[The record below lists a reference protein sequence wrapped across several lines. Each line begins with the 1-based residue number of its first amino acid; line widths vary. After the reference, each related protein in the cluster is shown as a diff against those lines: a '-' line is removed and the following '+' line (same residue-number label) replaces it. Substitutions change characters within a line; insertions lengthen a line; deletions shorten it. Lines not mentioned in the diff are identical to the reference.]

1 MLLES
6 RPPAAVRLIPLT
18 ELRPARWNP
27 RTTRDQRFEDLC
39 RAIASD
45 PQFLWQRPVL
55 AQADGTIYAGSLRFR
70 AAQHLGL
77 AAIPAALEDVPD
89 NLAKERALH
98 DNLHAGDWERDE
110 LAALLHQLSAD
121 SSDIDLL
128 GFDDSEL
135 QRLLARLDE
144 EHQPVDPDDVP
155 PLPDEPAT
163 SPGDLW
169 RLGHHRLLCGDATNI
184 SDIQAAMN
192 GELSACFWTTAPG
205 SARYHREPAEPLT
218 VDNDKANELSKFL
231 HAAFQAADSVMRPGA
246 SFFVCHSDDLTYE
259 VIGALRA
266 VGWVQARPSMIVW
279 LHDRLVLGDN
289 DYDCR
294 FQPIAHGWKAGDPHR
309 EVAGRRHTN
318 VWEFALPA
326 GSGAHPALKPVGLIA
341 RAIRNSS
348 RSGDVIY
355 DPFLRTGSTLIASE
369 QLGRKCYGLERDPRY
384 CDVIVRR
391 WEQVTGKTA
400 TREQAQTGQRPAP
413 ASVSRGNK
421 W

>member
-1 MLLES
+1 VG
-6 RPPAAVRLIPLT
+6 VRLTPLSD
-18 ELRPARWNP
+18 LRPGPWNP
-27 RTTRDQRFEDLC
+27 RTVGDKRFTNLC
-39 RAIASD
+39 RAIAAD

-55 AQADGTIYAGSLRFR
+55 AQADGAIYAGSLRYR
-70 AAQHLGL
+70 AAQHFGL
-77 AAIPAALEDVPD
+77 NAIPAIIEDVPD
-89 NLAKERALH
+89 NLAKERALQ
-98 DNLHAGDWERDE
+98 DNLHAGDWERDD
-110 LAALLHQLSAD
+110 LAALLNQLRAD

-135 QRLLARLDE
+135 QRLLARLDAE
-144 EHQPVDPDDVP
+144 AAPADPDDVP
-155 PLPDEPAT
+155 TLPDEPIT
-163 SPGDLW
+163 QPGDLW
-169 RLGHHRLLCGDATNI
+169 LLGEHRLLCGDATDPDDVRRTMDGQFAACLWATTPRWGI
-184 SDIQAAMN
+184 SLD
-192 GELSACFWTTAPG
+192 GEL
-205 SARYHREPAEPLT
+205 AEHLIIE
-218 VDNDKANELSKFL
+218 NNEANGLSEFL
-231 HAAFQAADSVMRPGA
+231 SSAFQVADSVMRPGA

-413 ASVSRGNK
+413 ASVSRGNQ